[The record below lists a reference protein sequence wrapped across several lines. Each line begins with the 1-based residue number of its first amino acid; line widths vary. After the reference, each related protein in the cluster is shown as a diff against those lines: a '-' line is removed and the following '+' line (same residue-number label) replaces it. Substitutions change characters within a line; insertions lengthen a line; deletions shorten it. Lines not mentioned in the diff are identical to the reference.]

1 LQLKKSQIKPGVT
14 LVAFTDSIKM
24 GEDCRK
30 LEEEIDQLIRQ
41 NEKCVI
47 FDLSDVTYL
56 DSSGIGSIVKCLS
69 RLKKSGG
76 GLRLAGVK
84 GMVEG
89 VLKLTRVNT
98 VIEIFT
104 TASEASEGFT
114 PTPQ

>member
-1 LQLKKSQIKPGVT
+1 MQIKKSQIKPGVV
-14 LVAFTDSIKM
+14 LFVFADSIKM
-24 GEDCRK
+24 GDDCRK
-30 LEEEIDQLIRQ
+30 LEEEVDQLIRQ
-41 NEKCVI
+41 NEKRVI

-98 VIEIFT
+98 VVEIFS
-104 TASEASEGFT
+104 TATEASEGF
-114 PTPQ
+114 PPA